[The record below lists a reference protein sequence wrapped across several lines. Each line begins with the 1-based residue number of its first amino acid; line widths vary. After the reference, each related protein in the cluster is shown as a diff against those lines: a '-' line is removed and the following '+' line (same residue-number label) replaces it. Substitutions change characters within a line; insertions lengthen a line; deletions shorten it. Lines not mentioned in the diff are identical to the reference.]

1 MRIVNRIS
9 GIEGIVAGGSPTFK
23 LPGNRRYHGLKL
35 FTTASGVAA
44 AVTAVIDRIA
54 LVVGGVT
61 IRDVST
67 TRLLALST
75 LNGYTPATGELPIVF
90 SEPARADKI
99 DEQVTA
105 WDMIGEGAF
114 EVRLQIAAGATL
126 PGVTGIAM
134 FDYGQT
140 LLNGKPVKNVIRIT
154 ELTKNAVSGLNDFDN
169 LPMCDPIQ
177 RIVLFAAGAINSVEV
192 TADRNK
198 VYEVTSA
205 ENARVLADYG
215 LVGSAAA
222 FPICFDFTEQI
233 TDALVIARDLNVR
246 FDSAAAQAV
255 TAVVEARAP
264 AFI

>member
-23 LPGNRRYHGLKL
+23 LPGNRRYHGIKL
-35 FTTASGVAA
+35 FTTISGGLSLASNV
-44 AVTAVIDRIA
+44 VDRIA
-54 LVVGGVT
+54 IAVGGVT
-61 IRDVST
+61 IRDISV
-67 TRLLALST
+67 TRLLALAA
-75 LNGYTPATGELPIVF
+75 LNGYTPATGEIPIPF

-99 DEQVTA
+99 DEQITA
-105 WDMIGEGAF
+105 WDMTGEGAL
-114 EVRLQIAAGATL
+114 EVRLQIASGATS

-140 LLNGKPVKNVIRIT
+140 LIGGKVAKNIVRIT
-154 ELTKNAVSGLNDFDN
+154 ELTKNAVSGQNDFDN
-169 LPMCDPIQ
+169 LPIRDPIQ
-177 RIVLFAAGAINSVEV
+177 RITLFASSAITAVEV

-222 FPICFDFTEQI
+222 FPICFDFTEQV
-233 TDALVIARDLNVR
+233 TDALVVARDLNVR
-246 FDSAAAQAV
+246 FTSSAAQAV

-264 AFI
+264 GFI